1 MHSFFQVDHL
11 LKCMIFSIL
20 LTLFNGDYMKV
31 KDIMTRDIVVGSI
44 NDSLKD
50 VSLLML
56 NYDIGFLPI
65 KNKKKIVGV
74 LTDRD
79 LVINGIIN
87 NSAISDI
94 MNRTL
99 ITINYNSSIKSCIDT
114 MKKYRVR
121 RLLVVDEKKIVGIIS
136 ISDIVNNYNKSK
148 RIIGLLKNI
157 LIIDKNCDDT
167 LLSVKDF
174 LL

>member
-1 MHSFFQVDHL
+1 
-11 LKCMIFSIL
+11 
-20 LTLFNGDYMKV
+20 
-31 KDIMTRDIVVGSI
+31 
-44 NDSLKD
+44 
-50 VSLLML
+50 
-56 NYDIGFLPI
+56 
-65 KNKKKIVGV
+65 
-74 LTDRD
+74 
-79 LVINGIIN
+79 
-87 NSAISDI
+87 

-148 RIIGLLKNI
+148 EIMSLLKNI
-157 LIIDKNCDDT
+157 LIIDKNCDDS

>member
-1 MHSFFQVDHL
+1 
-11 LKCMIFSIL
+11 MIFSIL

-79 LVINGIIN
+79 LVINGIVN

-99 ITINYNSSIKSCIDT
+99 ITINYNSSCIDT

-136 ISDIVNNYNKSK
+136 ISDIINNYNKSK
-148 RIIGLLKNI
+148 EIMSLLKNI
-157 LIIDKNCDDT
+157 LIIDKNCDDS

>member
-1 MHSFFQVDHL
+1 MGQV
-11 LKCMIFSIL
+11 
-20 LTLFNGDYMKV
+20 
-31 KDIMTRDIVVGSI
+31 IVVGSI

-79 LVINGIIN
+79 LVINGIVN

-99 ITINYNSSIKSCIDT
+99 I
-114 MKKYRVR
+114 
-121 RLLVVDEKKIVGIIS
+121 
-136 ISDIVNNYNKSK
+136 
-148 RIIGLLKNI
+148 
-157 LIIDKNCDDT
+157 
-167 LLSVKDF
+167 
-174 LL
+174 